1 MQKLHILS
9 LLHFHLK
16 IFRKEVAAVLSS
28 TSGWNEV
35 VAQLEALEE
44 FVLADQFFFEVSHV
58 TEQKSHRLVD
68 VDICIYVLN
77 KQ

>member
-1 MQKLHILS
+1 M
-9 LLHFHLK
+9 
-16 IFRKEVAAVLSS
+16 LSS

-68 VDICIYVLN
+68 VNICIYVLN